1 MHIIIHVYGTSLGVQ
16 WLGLYTFNAGAPGVI
31 PGQGTWIP
39 SQKRINQNTYST
51 QVYME
56 RERGCDHEYGEKVNL

>member
-1 MHIIIHVYGTSLGVQ
+1 MRIIIHVYGTSLGVQ

-39 SQKRINQNTYST
+39 SQKRIN
-51 QVYME
+51 
-56 RERGCDHEYGEKVNL
+56 